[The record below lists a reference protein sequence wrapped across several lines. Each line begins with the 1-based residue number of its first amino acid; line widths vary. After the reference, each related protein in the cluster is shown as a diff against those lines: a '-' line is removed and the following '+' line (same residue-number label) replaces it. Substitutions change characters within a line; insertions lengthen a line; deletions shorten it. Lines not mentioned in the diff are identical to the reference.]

1 MASRKAKTAKKATTS
16 ASSRTSRSTKKAT
29 KKATK
34 RAAAK
39 KATGKAS
46 RTATEKG
53 GARRKAAAERSADK
67 GLDALFRPRAIAVI
81 GASRRENQIGNQ
93 IVRNLVE
100 GGFTGPV
107 YPVNPTAKVVHSM
120 HCFAKA
126 SAIPGEVDLAVI
138 VVPAA
143 RVFDAIRDCGEK
155 GIKGVVVITAG
166 FSEIGGDG
174 PARQAELVALC
185 AGYGMRLVG
194 PNCMG
199 ILNTAEGYSM
209 NASFADTQPIRGKAA
224 FLSQS
229 GALGAAILSDARSL
243 GLGMSMFASVGNR
256 ADVSPADLL
265 EYWGDDPDT
274 TEILMYLEAFGEP
287 ERFMPIARRI
297 SRTKPILVVKSGRTA
312 SGARAAVS
320 HTGSLAGSEVA
331 VDSLLYQCGVL
342 RVDSMEQLFAM
353 AGAVQTGKLP
363 AGRRLAIV
371 TNAGGPGILAT
382 DACVS
387 AGLRLATLSAKTTRA
402 LERLLPPEASAANPV
417 DLIASADAERFD
429 KALELVVK
437 DPGVDMVL
445 AIFVAPIMVDAESV
459 AEVFAKHAVA
469 TDKPVLTCLPGKD
482 QDDPAI
488 ELLHRAG
495 VPNYRF
501 PEAAAE
507 VLIGIRKLQ
516 KLRERPEEKPEVY
529 KVNKRKARRVID
541 EALAAGRTTL
551 KGAEL
556 YDLATAYGLE
566 VVPSRIVSTREGA
579 LRAARTIGFPMV
591 AKVEAKG
598 LLHKSDT
605 GGVILGIRDREDLL
619 DAYDK
624 LEDRFAESFP
634 DMQVLLQSM
643 RSDGVETFFGAA
655 TDPVFGR
662 MLAFGLGGIHVEVL
676 KDVVFRVHPLTPTDA
691 EEMVE
696 GIRSVAMLDGA
707 RGKPPVD
714 KAELREVL
722 LRINQMLT
730 DLPEIQ
736 ELDLNP
742 FLAGYRG
749 EGSCILDMRVRIEAV
764 DAGA

>member
-1 MASRKAKTAKKATTS
+1 MATRKKKAARKAAKKVSRKAPKKPAKKAKKK
-16 ASSRTSRSTKKAT
+16 APTKK
-29 KKATK
+29 
-34 RAAAK
+34 RH
-39 KATGKAS
+39 S
-46 RTATEKG
+46 
-53 GARRKAAAERSADK
+53 
-67 GLDALFRPRAIAVI
+67 LDALFRPRAIAVV
-81 GASRRENQIGNQ
+81 GASRRQNQIGHQ

-107 YPVNPTAKVVHSM
+107 YPVNPTATVVHSM
-120 HCFAKA
+120 HCFKKV

-143 RVFDAIRDCGEK
+143 RVFDAVRDCGEK
-155 GIKGVVVITAG
+155 GVKGAVVITAG
-166 FSEIGGDG
+166 FSEVGGEG
-174 PARQAELVALC
+174 PERQRKLIELC
-185 AGYGMRLVG
+185 AKYGIRLVG

-199 ILNTAEGYSM
+199 ILNTAADYSM
-209 NASFADTQPIRGKAA
+209 NASFADTQPIRGQAA

-229 GALGAAILSDARSL
+229 GALGAAILADARSL

-256 ADVSPADLL
+256 ADVSPPDLL

-274 TEILMYLEAFGEP
+274 KQLLMYLEAFGEP

-297 SRTKPILVVKSGRTA
+297 SRTKPIMVVKSGRTA
-312 SGARAAVS
+312 SGAKAAIS

-342 RVDSMEQLFAM
+342 RVDSMEELFAM

-363 AGRRLAIV
+363 RGRRVAIV

-387 AGLRLATLSAKTTRA
+387 ANLIMAELTKKTTRA
-402 LERLLPPEASAANPV
+402 LERLLPPEASAHNPV

-429 KALELVVK
+429 KTLELVVA

-445 AIFVAPIMVDAESV
+445 AIFVAPIMIDAESV
-459 AEVFAKHAVA
+459 AAVFAKHAVA
-469 TDKPVLTCLPGKD
+469 TEKPMLTCLPGKD

-501 PEAAAE
+501 PEEAAQ

-516 KLRERPEEKPEVY
+516 KLRERPEEKPPTFR
-529 KVNKRKARRVID
+529 VNKKKARRVIE
-541 EALAAGRTTL
+541 EALASGRTTL

-556 YDLATAYGLE
+556 YDLATAYGIA
-566 VVPSRIVSTREGA
+566 VVPSRIVSSCEEA
-579 LRAARTIGFPMV
+579 LRAARKIGFPMV

-624 LEDRFAESFP
+624 LEERFGKSFP

-662 MLAFGLGGIHVEVL
+662 MLAFGLGGIHVEIL

-691 EEMVE
+691 EEMVD
-696 GIRSVAMLDGA
+696 GIRSVAMLEGA

-714 KAELREVL
+714 KAELREML
-722 LRINQMLT
+722 LRISQMLT
-730 DLPEIQ
+730 DLPEIA

-742 FLAGYRG
+742 YLAGYEG
-749 EGSCILDMRVRIEAV
+749 MGSCILDMRVRVEKS
-764 DAGA
+764 

>member
-1 MASRKAKTAKKATTS
+1 MATRKKKSAKKA
-16 ASSRTSRSTKKAT
+16 AKQVTKKAA
-29 KKATK
+29 KRKPAKA
-34 RAAAK
+34 RH
-39 KATGKAS
+39 S
-46 RTATEKG
+46 
-53 GARRKAAAERSADK
+53 
-67 GLDALFRPRAIAVI
+67 LDALFRPRAIAVV
-81 GASRRENQIGNQ
+81 GASRRQNQIGNQ

-107 YPVNPTAKVVHSM
+107 YPVNPTASVVHSM
-120 HCFAKA
+120 HCFAKV
-126 SAIPGEVDLAVI
+126 SAIPGDVDLAVI

-143 RVFDAIRDCGEK
+143 RVFDAVRDCGKK
-155 GIKGVVVITAG
+155 GVKGVVVITAG
-166 FSEIGGDG
+166 FSEVGGEG
-174 PARQAELVALC
+174 VERQAKLLELC
-185 AGYGMRLVG
+185 AKYGMRLIG

-199 ILNTAEGYSM
+199 ILNTAEDFSM

-243 GLGMSMFASVGNR
+243 GVGMSMFASVGNR

-297 SRTKPILVVKSGRTA
+297 SRTKPIMVVKSGRTA
-312 SGARAAVS
+312 SGAKAAIS

-342 RVDSMEQLFAM
+342 RVDSMEELFSM

-363 AGRRLAIV
+363 KGRRLAIV

-387 AGLRLATLSAKTTRA
+387 ANLIMAELSKKTTRA
-402 LERLLPPEASAANPV
+402 LERLLPVEASAQNPV

-429 KALELVVK
+429 KTLELVVA

-445 AIFVAPIMVDAESV
+445 AIFVAPIMIDAESV
-459 AEVFAKHAVA
+459 AAVFAKHATT
-469 TDKPVLTCLPGKD
+469 TDKPMVTCLPGKD

-501 PEAAAE
+501 PEEAAQ

-516 KLRERPEEKPEVY
+516 KLRERPEEKAPTFRVSR
-529 KVNKRKARRVID
+529 KKARRVIE

-551 KGAEL
+551 KGTEL
-556 YDLATAYGLE
+556 YDLATAYGIQ
-566 VVPSRIVSTREGA
+566 VVPSRIVSTREEA
-579 LRAARTIGFPMV
+579 LRAARRIGFPMV

-624 LEDRFAESFP
+624 LEERFATQCP
-634 DMQVLLQSM
+634 DMQILLQSM

-662 MLAFGLGGIHVEVL
+662 MLAFGLGGIHVEIL

-691 EEMVE
+691 EEMVN
-696 GIRSVAMLDGA
+696 GIRSVAMLEGA

-714 KAELREVL
+714 KAELIELL
-722 LRINQMLT
+722 LRISQMLS
-730 DLPEIQ
+730 DLPEIA

-742 FLAGYRG
+742 YLAGYEG
-749 EGSCILDMRVRIEAV
+749 QGSCILDMRVRIEN
-764 DAGA
+764 GG